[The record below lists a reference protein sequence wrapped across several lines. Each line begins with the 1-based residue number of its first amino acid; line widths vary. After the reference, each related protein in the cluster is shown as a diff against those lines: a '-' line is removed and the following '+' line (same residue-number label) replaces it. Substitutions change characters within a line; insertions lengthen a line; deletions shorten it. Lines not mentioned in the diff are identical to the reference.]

1 MAKWQNDSMLDASFD
16 WVRARVTKLTVCTTI
31 QPTTYAQ
38 ANSSYM
44 LATVACTSTDLT
56 VGDGDSSGRKVAVSS
71 FTGISVSTT
80 GTAGHICLIGSSG
93 STLLLITTCTTQA
106 LTTGNTV
113 SVPTWDDE
121 IADAT

>member
-16 WVRARVTKLTVCTTI
+16 WVRGRVTQLNICSTI
-31 QPTTYAQ
+31 QPTTYLQ
-38 ANSSYM
+38 ATSSYM
-44 LATVACTSTDLT
+44 LAQIACTSTDMTLA
-56 VGDGDSSGRKVAVSS
+56 DGDTNGRKVTVDS

-80 GTAGHICLIGSSG
+80 GVAGHIVLTGSTG
-93 STLLLITTCTTQA
+93 STLLLITTCTTQQ

-113 SVPTWDDE
+113 SVPGWDDE

>member
-1 MAKWQNDSMLDASFD
+1 MAKYQDDLMLDASFD

-44 LATVACTSTDLT
+44 LATVACTSTDMTLA
-56 VGDGDSSGRKVAVSS
+56 DGDTNGRKVTVSS
-71 FTGISVSTT
+71 FTGISVATT
-80 GTAGHICLIGSSG
+80 GTAGHVCLIGSSG